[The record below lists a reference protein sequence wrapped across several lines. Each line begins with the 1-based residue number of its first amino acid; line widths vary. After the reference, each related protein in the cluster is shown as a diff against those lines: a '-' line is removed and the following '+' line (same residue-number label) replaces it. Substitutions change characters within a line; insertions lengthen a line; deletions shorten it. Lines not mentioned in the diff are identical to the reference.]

1 VVPIIWYRTV
11 PYLFLALSGIRV
23 NFKKKVIL
31 FVVGFGFNEGDE
43 TIVIQ
48 LRAFHL
54 VRRGIGVCQVFPAD
68 NPLYLTPNALQ
79 VFQRWDFMKT
89 RS

>member
-1 VVPIIWYRTV
+1 MVPIIWYRTV
-11 PYLFLALSGIRV
+11 SLSGLSGIRV
-23 NFKKKVIL
+23 NLKKKVIL